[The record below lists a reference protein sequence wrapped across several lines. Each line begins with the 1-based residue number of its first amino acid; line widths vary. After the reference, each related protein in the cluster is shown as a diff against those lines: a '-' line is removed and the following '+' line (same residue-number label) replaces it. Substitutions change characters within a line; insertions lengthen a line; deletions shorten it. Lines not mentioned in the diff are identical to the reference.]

1 MHWGEGGKM
10 ATQGRT
16 SAALMTCACLRSLKP
31 EQFTMVL
38 ICCYCLR
45 HWSLHVRCEIC
56 PKS

>member
-1 MHWGEGGKM
+1 M
-10 ATQGRT
+10 ATQGHM

-38 ICCYCLR
+38 MCCYCLR